1 MPVTTAA
8 RFEVSVMNKDEVLRR
23 AQDKAPNK
31 MDEMELVTVQIPL

>member
-1 MPVTTAA
+1 
-8 RFEVSVMNKDEVLRR
+8 MNKDEVLRR